1 MKICFG
7 FLVTLLCLAWSGGA
21 WPQVRQARPEQSAP
35 SEISLTEAE
44 ILIYVLPQSQAV
56 RKQRGG
62 ISWELEEG
70 PARNT
75 KDFFTFWV
83 VGPLR
88 EGEASSTV
96 GFFSV
101 NKHTAD
107 VWNGV
112 TSKLISDD
120 ELSGIQKI
128 LRDGH
133 HIDVQTIERY
143 RKQGP

>member
-1 MKICFG
+1 MKIYFG
-7 FLVTLLCLAWSGGA
+7 FLATLLCFPSFASD
-21 WPQVRQARPEQSAP
+21 WPRGQKTRSEQSAQ

-44 ILIYVLPQSQAV
+44 ILIYVLPDSQAV

-70 PARNT
+70 PAQNT
-75 KDFFTFWV
+75 KDLFTFWV

-88 EGEASSTV
+88 QGEASSTV

-107 VWNGV
+107 VWNV
-112 TSKLISDD
+112 VASKLISDD
-120 ELSGIQKI
+120 ELNGIQKL

-133 HIDVQTIERY
+133 RIDAQTIEKY
-143 RKQGP
+143 RNLGP